1 MCEWVRQSIIDRL
14 NGRHIHLRPY
24 AAVEGLSAA
33 EAKESVKGTRSV
45 HELLYHIVYWLEYS
59 LALLGGKVVEHVDDA
74 DWDFEKSSW
83 EDLLARFIMGTSRL
97 MFIAENWDL
106 DKELRISDESVTCV
120 GAELL
125 GVIQHNSYHI
135 GQIISTRRV
144 LGLWPKK

>member
-33 EAKESVKGTRSV
+33 EAKKSIKASRSV

-59 LALLGGKVVEHVDDA
+59 LALLAGKVVEHVEDA
-74 DWDFEKSSW
+74 DWAFEESSW
-83 EDLLARFIMGTSRL
+83 EDLLARFIMGKTRL
-97 MFIAENWDL
+97 EYIAENWDL
-106 DKELRISDESVTCV
+106 DMEVRISDESATCV

-125 GVIQHNSYHI
+125 GVIQHNSYHL
-135 GQIISTRRV
+135 GQIISARRV
-144 LGLWPKK
+144 LGLWP

>member
-24 AAVEGLSAA
+24 AAFEGLSSA
-33 EAKESVKGTRSV
+33 EAKKTVKGTRSV
-45 HELLYHIVYWLEYS
+45 LELLYHIVYWLEYS
-59 LALLGGKVVEHVDDA
+59 LALLRSKEVEHVEDA
-74 DWDFEKSSW
+74 DWDIEKSSW
-83 EDLLARFIMGTSRL
+83 EDLLARFIMGKSRL
-97 MFIAENWDL
+97 EFIAENWDL
-106 DKELRISDESVTCV
+106 DREVRISDGSVTCV

-125 GVIQHNSYHI
+125 GVIQHNSYHL